1 MRGWLNGLAVGFFQT
16 HLDDDGHIQRNR
28 RLHLLLIGFCIGR
41 FQLSCLPSCLV
52 RFEIPNRP
60 GLTMRRKWSKL
71 WSMQAPIAQVKKQL
85 CELVDLVEAGE
96 TVIILRHG
104 RPAARLMPIPGRG
117 QPWRVEEPDDPA
129 IYKKVNID
137 EPILENI

>member
-1 MRGWLNGLAVGFFQT
+1 
-16 HLDDDGHIQRNR
+16 
-28 RLHLLLIGFCIGR
+28 
-41 FQLSCLPSCLV
+41 
-52 RFEIPNRP
+52 
-60 GLTMRRKWSKL
+60 
-71 WSMQAPIAQVKKQL
+71 MQAPIAQVKKQL